1 MYGNFVNSELIFFK
15 ISEQMHTEIDFS
27 IGKSES
33 KGKEQ
38 NLMYVQKNPPNP
50 NWIRKSFE
58 LIFGPWDQHTK
69 RITNRES
76 AIERRLMNT
85 GTIGSKSRVRNDRNG
100 IDEQ

>member
-1 MYGNFVNSELIFFK
+1 MYGNFVNSELIFLK
-15 ISEQMHTEIDFS
+15 ISEPMHIEIDFS
-27 IGKSES
+27 IGKSGS
-33 KGKEQ
+33 KGREH
-38 NLMYVQKNPPNP
+38 NWMHVQKNPPNP

-69 RITNRES
+69 RATNRES

-85 GTIGSKSRVRNDRNG
+85 GATGSKSRVRNDRNG